1 MDKDF
6 LKHNLQIIA
15 SNAIGLQHNITQLSI
30 IENELNS
37 VRQHFTEQTNAIKF
51 AVCSAIGLFKFDDVK
66 TDNIFANYLQTSQ
79 QNLISSGLD
88 NQTILEELKKM
99 IINLN
104 IKGSIRIRDN
114 GLIEFR
120 NKDFG
125 SIYGRTNAEIEQKI
139 VKKIK
144 EEKKNKNTENKKTI
158 LLSEFFQNQYLPY
171 KKANLAEK
179 SIKDIKSSFK
189 NFAKFDKA
197 LNKYTVAEI
206 EKFLYSIPQ
215 TRKRQILQGLLNN
228 IMNYAKRLGYIKVNP
243 CDNVEKMKHTKK
255 VGQAMSFKDQKAFF
269 KALYLPTSPASE
281 IEKLYLTFVYLTG
294 TRCNEA
300 LSIKKNDIMFDS
312 NILHIPSTKTKM
324 SDRNMPMFALVKK
337 LLKLIDI
344 KQDKIFNLK
353 NDTASKSIHKITD
366 KYHLHEL
373 RHTFGTIAI
382 CVQKLDPKT
391 VSLYMG
397 HSSPITTLNIYTHP
411 EQLDE
416 ELFFDGSLSDSEK
429 VAKLQAEYN
438 NILQI
443 IADYLDYRTQN
454 IPKK

>member
-144 EEKKNKNTENKKTI
+144 EEKKYRKQKNNTI
-158 LLSEFFQNQYLPY
+158 VRVF
-171 KKANLAEK
+171 
-179 SIKDIKSSFK
+179 
-189 NFAKFDKA
+189 
-197 LNKYTVAEI
+197 
-206 EKFLYSIPQ
+206 
-215 TRKRQILQGLLNN
+215 
-228 IMNYAKRLGYIKVNP
+228 
-243 CDNVEKMKHTKK
+243 
-255 VGQAMSFKDQKAFF
+255 
-269 KALYLPTSPASE
+269 
-281 IEKLYLTFVYLTG
+281 
-294 TRCNEA
+294 
-300 LSIKKNDIMFDS
+300 
-312 NILHIPSTKTKM
+312 
-324 SDRNMPMFALVKK
+324 
-337 LLKLIDI
+337 
-344 KQDKIFNLK
+344 
-353 NDTASKSIHKITD
+353 SKSIS
-366 KYHLHEL
+366 
-373 RHTFGTIAI
+373 TI
-382 CVQKLDPKT
+382 
-391 VSLYMG
+391 
-397 HSSPITTLNIYTHP
+397 
-411 EQLDE
+411 
-416 ELFFDGSLSDSEK
+416 
-429 VAKLQAEYN
+429 
-438 NILQI
+438 
-443 IADYLDYRTQN
+443 
-454 IPKK
+454 